1 MIQDV
6 VELFRHFDRYNSM
19 DDNELRLYLMP
30 SMKLKQCMY
39 VYDNDEIVGFANW
52 AYLHDLVE
60 KRFKE
65 SGKIKQTEWKSG
77 RNAWLIEVVSIR
89 NTRELTKKLY
99 NYFKD
104 RIPFGDCV
112 KWIRTDGQIY
122 RFGQKHKR
130 EFHS

>member
-89 NTRELTKKLY
+89 NTRELTQKLY

-104 RIPFGDCV
+104 RIPVGDSV
-112 KWIRTDGQIY
+112 KWLRVDGTVK
-122 RFGQKHKR
+122 RFGEKHKR

>member
-1 MIQDV
+1 MQEV
-6 VELFRHFDRYNSM
+6 VELFRNFKRYDAL
-19 DDNELRLYLMP
+19 DDADLRLYLMP
-30 SMKLKQCMY
+30 SMKLKHCMKI
-39 VYDNDEIVGFANW
+39 YDGEELTGFANW

-60 KRFKE
+60 KRFRE

-104 RIPFGDCV
+104 RTPIGECV
-112 KWIRTDGQIY
+112 KWIRTDGSIY
-122 RFGQKHKR
+122 RLGQKHKR

>member
-1 MIQDV
+1 MT
-6 VELFRHFDRYNSM
+6 
-19 DDNELRLYLMP
+19 DDELRLYLMP
-30 SMKLKQCMY
+30 SMRLKQCMKI
-39 VYDNDEIVGFANW
+39 YDGEELTGFANW

-60 KRFKE
+60 KRFRQN
-65 SGKIKQTEWKSG
+65 GKIKQTEWKSG

-104 RIPFGDCV
+104 RTPVGECV
-112 KWIRTDGQIY
+112 KWIRTDGSIY
-122 RFGQKHKR
+122 RIGQKHKR